1 MKVPHTPTLS
11 VFPWRLWKK
20 VSEGCKASEPSLVD
34 SSSCSYSV
42 PLIMGSQSISP
53 ITSTHQC
60 LLALLPSHMRNLKLG
75 VFEMPTANVA
85 ALPIT
90 LVFSYGPFRW
100 LPDMPFSH
108 TEQMGLDLEGD
119 GGPTFWKQE
128 KLLLLGLLS
137 CPGTSASPLFFLT
150 LSSSPV
156 GFFFFLN
163 IKSETYT
170 EQGYNCI

>member
-1 MKVPHTPTLS
+1 MLCESPPRPHPEHLPLENTEE
-11 VFPWRLWKK
+11 
-20 VSEGCKASEPSLVD
+20 VSERCKASEPSLID

-75 VFEMPTANVA
+75 VFEMPAANVV

-108 TEQMGLDLEGD
+108 TEQMGLNLEGD
-119 GGPTFWKQE
+119 GGSPFWKQE

-137 CPGTSASPLFFLT
+137 CSGTSASPLFFLT

-156 GFFFFLN
+156 IFF
-163 IKSETYT
+163 KY
-170 EQGYNCI
+170 